1 MFEYII
7 AYTSQ
12 EIAHTS
18 QEIAH
23 ISEDHRI

>member
-7 AYTSQ
+7 AYTSE